1 MRAALCM
8 PHVLISIMTTTDICM
23 CPNRHADDE
32 EEGSE
37 DKKSK
42 RARKDKERERRR
54 SAPGAEDGDAG
65 TPRRDGAV
73 PMDVDAAAEAPG
85 SGGKSDG
92 EL

>member
-1 MRAALCM
+1 
-8 PHVLISIMTTTDICM
+8 M
-23 CPNRHADDE
+23 CTCLSRHADEE

-73 PMDVDAAAEAPG
+73 PMDVDAANEAPG